1 MSDTPKD
8 NLDIQFNLHANTSR
22 ISYTSSNASC
32 EVLEAKL
39 HNKRKFELSS
49 QQESKQLAE
58 TPTFAKRKS
67 AINQPRMLN
76 KNTISG
82 HLAAF
87 TAYAIF
93 GFNIIV
99 CKDLTSGHLI
109 PPLGIFTIRSI
120 IAGSL
125 FWLASAFLPKE
136 RIEKTDYIR
145 IFTASMLG
153 FFMCQIT
160 FLIGIPHITPMDC
173 SIMTAMSPI
182 CTMIIAAIAIK
193 EPITFRKGSGVA
205 VSFAGIIY
213 LILSRVTTATEG
225 ATESTPFGIAMM
237 VLNVLSFSMY
247 LGIFRPLIAKYTVV
261 TFMKWIFLFAA
272 CVSAPISFK
281 GLVNVDWSG
290 IPSIQYAELAYL
302 TICATFISYFLIP
315 VSQKRI
321 RPTLVSMYS
330 YVQPIIAIIV
340 SIIIG
345 MDVLTWQ
352 KVAAAVMGFEWH
364 GG

>member
-1 MSDTPKD
+1 
-8 NLDIQFNLHANTSR
+8 
-22 ISYTSSNASC
+22 
-32 EVLEAKL
+32 
-39 HNKRKFELSS
+39 
-49 QQESKQLAE
+49 
-58 TPTFAKRKS
+58 
-67 AINQPRMLN
+67 MLN

-136 RIEKTDYIR
+136 HIEKTDYIR
-145 IFTASMLG
+145 IFAASMLG

-173 SIMTAMSPI
+173 SIMTAMSPV

-193 EPITFRKGSGVA
+193 EPITFRKGLGVA

-213 LILSRVTTATEG
+213 LIISQAASPGE
-225 ATESTPFGIAMM
+225 ATESTPFGISMM

-247 LGIFRPLIAKYTVV
+247 LGIFRPLIAKYSVV

-272 CVSAPISFK
+272 CVSAPLSIK
-281 GLVNVDWSG
+281 GLYHVEWNS

-330 YVQPIIAIIV
+330 YVQPIIAIVV

-345 MDVLTWQ
+345 MDMLTWQ
-352 KVAAAVMGFEWH
+352 KVAAAVMVF
-364 GG
+364 GGVIIVSYSKKAKN